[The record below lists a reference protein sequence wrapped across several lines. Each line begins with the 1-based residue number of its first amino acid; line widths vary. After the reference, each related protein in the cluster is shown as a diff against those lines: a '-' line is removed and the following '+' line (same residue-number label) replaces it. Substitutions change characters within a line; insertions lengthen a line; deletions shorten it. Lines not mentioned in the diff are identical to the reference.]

1 MKTSIMMAAVIYAAA
16 SITASAIPV
25 APGDFLFPPLD
36 EPPPAGAP
44 IAQLITPFAG
54 ADVQGT
60 LISSVYAGDI
70 LPGFTFTYEILVDF
84 ASGHS
89 VSQLSVGNYGPFFT
103 DMSYSSAPNPA
114 GVAPTYA
121 DRSLDGDVLHY
132 NFSMLGGTG
141 IWGGQ
146 SSALLVVR
154 TDAMFYEPTVA
165 SVINSGAAEMQSFAP
180 IAVPEPASMAMIGL
194 VATGLYFKRRFFI
207 A

>member
-25 APGDFLFPPLD
+25 LPGEFLIPPPD
-36 EPPPAGAP
+36 EPAP
-44 IAQLITPFAG
+44 FGLVVDQLITPFAG

-60 LISSVYAGDI
+60 LISSVYDGDF
-70 LPGFTFTYEILVDF
+70 LPGYTFTYEILVDF
-84 ASGHS
+84 TSGHS
-89 VSQLSVGNYGPFFT
+89 VGQLSVGNFGLVFT
-103 DMSYSSAPNPA
+103 DMSYSSALNPL

-121 DRSLDGDVLHY
+121 DRSSDGDVLHY
-132 NFSMLGGTG
+132 NFSMLGGMG
-141 IWGGQ
+141 ILGGE

-154 TDAMFYEPTVA
+154 TDARFYEPTVA

-194 VATGLYFKRRFFI
+194 VSAGIYFKRRFFI